1 MTCNV
6 QKLTDLLTQYRFM
19 NDINMHL
26 LKGSLTKAKKD
37 NVSIETV
44 ENSLYWCLLS
54 FKLDDLK
61 RKFYMVWTI
70 CVYRVRKGDSA
81 DSGQNSSNPQVAR
94 LVVEIGYSER
104 VSSQKDSQKEEKP
117 LSQKVLITN

>member
-61 RKFYMVWTI
+61 RKF
-70 CVYRVRKGDSA
+70 
-81 DSGQNSSNPQVAR
+81 
-94 LVVEIGYSER
+94 
-104 VSSQKDSQKEEKP
+104 
-117 LSQKVLITN
+117 